1 MTTKKSLLAL
11 VLFFPI
17 LASCN
22 LNVNQ
27 TGSNSFTSKD
37 KNKIYELSFVD
48 YSFVYFDDGSGAL
61 YSKETSEVLFETPD
75 CTFNSSNINEIENDD
90 SLITLIEQ
98 IGFPRFLG
106 VSSTYSLDFGNSD
119 SDIYRIF
126 FSDEMRFSDIELLNY
141 DDPSTWIDA
150 GKKDLPTLS
159 DLENIEIGM
168 SLDEVISI
176 IGKPQGSVGY
186 GSIMFTFSIDDGS
199 TLLTRWNPGEYD
211 SKNGPYFLAS
221 LDLI

>member
-1 MTTKKSLLAL
+1 MTTKKSFLAL

-27 TGSNSFTSKD
+27 TGSNSFTSEG
-37 KNKIYELSFVD
+37 KNKIYEFSFMD
-48 YSFVYFDDGSGAL
+48 YSFAYFDDGSGAL
-61 YSKETSEVLFETPD
+61 YSKGTSEVLFETPD
-75 CTFNSSNINEIENDD
+75 YTFNSSNINEIGNDD
-90 SLITLIEQ
+90 SLITLVEQ

-106 VSSTYSLDFGNSD
+106 VSSTYSLDFGNSNT
-119 SDIYRIF
+119 DIYRIF
-126 FSDEMRFSDIELLNY
+126 FSDEMRCSDIELLDY
-141 DDPSTWIDA
+141 DYPSTWIDA

-211 SKNGPYFLAS
+211 SKNGPYFLTS